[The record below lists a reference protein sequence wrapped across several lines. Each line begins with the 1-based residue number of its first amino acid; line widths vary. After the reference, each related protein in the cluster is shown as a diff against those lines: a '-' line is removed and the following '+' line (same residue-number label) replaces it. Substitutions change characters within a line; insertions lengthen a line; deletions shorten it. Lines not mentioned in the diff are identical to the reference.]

1 MKYEA
6 PGNLR
11 RALLGL
17 TIVIYERPVPNQGG
31 LPYEEEALPMLLLG
45 GASRA
50 NRCKGSF
57 TICVNAQPD
66 CLPAGH
72 PPQVSGARLA
82 LGARVG

>member
-31 LPYEEEALPMLLLG
+31 LP
-45 GASRA
+45 
-50 NRCKGSF
+50 
-57 TICVNAQPD
+57 I
-66 CLPAGH
+66 
-72 PPQVSGARLA
+72 
-82 LGARVG
+82 